1 MPLGG
6 FMITAKTPSESSKV
20 LLADAEDLSS
30 RIMRTGLSPDS
41 YKAIIKQGLR
51 PEHKLRFSRDTF
63 QKLNSSAVD
72 NAHLYKQWKEA
83 ATPEL
88 KQQFVK
94 DWNEQIYPRTAFI
107 NKDGKIEFLQPF
119 VFYRRDGGLLKKNKI
134 MKIIYNKI
142 IPFKGFLAINL
153 FGFLFARKKL
163 TKVDINHEKIHTQQM
178 KELLYIPFYV
188 LYILEYIIRLCIPF
202 FKMSLPDSHK
212 IYRSISFE
220 QEAYK
225 YEMNLEYLKNRKR
238 YNWIKYIKK
247 LGYVERRY

>member
-1 MPLGG
+1 
-6 FMITAKTPSESSKV
+6 
-20 LLADAEDLSS
+20 
-30 RIMRTGLSPDS
+30 
-41 YKAIIKQGLR
+41 
-51 PEHKLRFSRDTF
+51 
-63 QKLNSSAVD
+63 
-72 NAHLYKQWKEA
+72 
-83 ATPEL
+83 
-88 KQQFVK
+88 
-94 DWNEQIYPRTAFI
+94 
-107 NKDGKIEFLQPF
+107 
-119 VFYRRDGGLLKKNKI
+119 

-163 TKVDINHEKIHTQQM
+163 TEVDINHEKIHTEQM
-178 KELLYIPFYV
+178 KELLYVPFYI
-188 LYILEYIIRLCIPF
+188 LYILEYIIRWCIPF

-238 YNWIKYIKK
+238 YNWIKYIKR

>member
-1 MPLGG
+1 M
-6 FMITAKTPSESSKV
+6 S
-20 LLADAEDLSS
+20 
-30 RIMRTGLSPDS
+30 
-41 YKAIIKQGLR
+41 
-51 PEHKLRFSRDTF
+51 
-63 QKLNSSAVD
+63 
-72 NAHLYKQWKEA
+72 
-83 ATPEL
+83 EL

-107 NKDGKIEFLQPF
+107 NKNGKIEFFTTICFLQ
-119 VFYRRDGGLLKKNKI
+119 KKWIITQKDKI

-163 TKVDINHEKIHTQQM
+163 TEVDINHEKIHTEQM
-178 KELLYIPFYV
+178 KELLYVPFYI
-188 LYILEYIIRLCIPF
+188 LYILEYIIRWCIPF

-238 YNWIKYIKK
+238 YSWIKYIKK
-247 LGYVERRY
+247 LGYVERWY